1 MNKRFLI
8 KRMTITIS
16 LILIALASATNFAQS
31 MPVPANL
38 QAALFQKIFAFDK
51 TLAAKGNV
59 QVAIIGNSSSDIV
72 AALQSV
78 GISAKA
84 VNSDQVP
91 SDVSVVYIM
100 PGVTST
106 KQQSASKGILSISGV
121 PSYAENGS
129 VSIGLGVEDGK
140 PKIIINMSQLKAE
153 RQELSADLL
162 KIAKIIQ

>member
-1 MNKRFLI
+1 
-8 KRMTITIS
+8 
-16 LILIALASATNFAQS
+16 
-31 MPVPANL
+31 
-38 QAALFQKIFAFDK
+38 
-51 TLAAKGNV
+51 
-59 QVAIIGNSSSDIV
+59 
-72 AALQSV
+72 
-78 GISAKA
+78 
-84 VNSDQVP
+84 
-91 SDVSVVYIM
+91 M

-153 RQELSADLL
+153 KQELSADLL